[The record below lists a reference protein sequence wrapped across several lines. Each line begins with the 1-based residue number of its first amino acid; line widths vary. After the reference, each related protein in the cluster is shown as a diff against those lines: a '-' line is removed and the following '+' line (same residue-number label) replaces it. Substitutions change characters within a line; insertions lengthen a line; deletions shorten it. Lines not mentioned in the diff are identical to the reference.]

1 MAAAA
6 SSEALAAVAE
16 RRQELFVLFRAAA
29 RVATS
34 EAYAVTGG
42 RLAAALAVPT
52 ASPQEVRPAMGAR
65 QAVFTASYCG

>member
-29 RVATS
+29 RVTPS

-42 RLAAALAVPT
+42 RLAAALAVPST
-52 ASPQEVRPAMGAR
+52 SPQEVRRAIGASH
-65 QAVFTASYCG
+65 AVLTAP